1 MNIGKH
7 QPKYVWKYTT
17 RHNWLPFEKF
27 NQQLKIDESE
37 QLSEITNAARELRK
51 GTHDE
56 SKEHE
61 SQTKITTFTKGKSQ
75 PKETLLKH
83 DVLLE
88 KRKKMID
95 NYEDKIG
102 EKPQPIADLETD

>member
-1 MNIGKH
+1 M
-7 QPKYVWKYTT
+7 
-17 RHNWLPFEKF
+17 
-27 NQQLKIDESE
+27 
-37 QLSEITNAARELRK
+37 
-51 GTHDE
+51 
-56 SKEHE
+56 
-61 SQTKITTFTKGKSQ
+61 KGKSQ

-102 EKPQPIADLETD
+102 DKP